1 MAIHN
6 TRKSEDVHVA
16 MRIIVAMGIVAA
28 VVIVATVLNTAL
40 NLWSHTAPAA
50 LTAEQQVLLQK
61 LNQVRQGD
69 IVLDP
74 TGTVID
80 QNTTVLL
87 VTSLAA
93 VRYDCFLRGINTSS
107 SRAFSF
113 EELARHNCRVIPSE
127 SEEWHTTLR
136 AELTK

>member
-1 MAIHN
+1 MN
-6 TRKSEDVHVA
+6 NNSKMVLVA
-16 MRIIVAMGIVAA
+16 MLGVIAMIVAGIV
-28 VVIVATVLNTAL
+28 IFNDDENQTT
-40 NLWSHTAPAA
+40 P
-50 LTAEQQVLLQK
+50 LTAEQQVLLEELKQM
-61 LNQVRQGD
+61 RQGD
-69 IVLDP
+69 IVLDL

-93 VRYDCFLRGINTSS
+93 VRYDCFLKGINMRR

-113 EELARHNCRVIPSE
+113 EELARHNCRVIPST

-136 AELTK
+136 AELTKPF